1 MNILKGFAASLR
13 SEGDVLSVQVDVE
26 GVEFSVLMLD
36 FSSFDFDGELEL
48 IFKEHELSFTNLN
61 AGLSVENHFEA
72 EILSIKK
79 GQILWHIIFKFKDYE
94 LGSIIDAKRGEELDL
109 KQGQR
114 KLCFVKANDITLRKM
129 NA

>member
-48 IFKEHELSFTNLN
+48 IFKEHELSFANSN
-61 AGLSVENHFEA
+61 IGLSVENRFEA
-72 EILSIKK
+72 KILSIKK
-79 GQILWHIIFKFKDYE
+79 GQILWHIVFKFKHFE

-109 KQGQR
+109 KIGQN
-114 KLCFVKANDITLRKM
+114 KLCFVKANDITLRKI